1 MRLPSYIIDHTEPA
15 AQLIFSLITR
25 KTCRLTTLS
34 YRFLPFSNKTLEAE
48 PAGAGWGHV
57 SDN

>member
-48 PAGAGWGHV
+48 PAGAGW
-57 SDN
+57 